1 MCCNFCL
8 KLSGCKKSKK
18 VKSKCCPECDEYEFC
33 PMVSGVDTSTETDDE
48 DEIVEQDEDT
58 QEVEAEADS
67 DADTDIDILEDEE
80 I

>member
-8 KLSGCKKSKK
+8 KFNGCKKPKK
-18 VKSKCCPECDEYEFC
+18 VKAKCCPECDEYEFC
-33 PMVSGVDTSTETDDE
+33 PMISGVSTEPETE
-48 DEIVEQDEDT
+48 DEIVEQDEET

-67 DADTDIDILEDEE
+67 DSDTDIDILEDEE